1 LDFKDLITSEKPE
14 VASRSK
20 EARFSFIKGG
30 YVEDDLPQGSIY
42 TSVTVCTSFIGILK
56 FLQH

>member
-1 LDFKDLITSEKPE
+1 LDFKDLLTSEKPE
-14 VASRSK
+14 VASRSE

-30 YVEDDLPQGSIY
+30 YVEDECPRGIIY
-42 TSVTVCTSFIGILK
+42 TSDNVCTSFIDLLK